1 MFHSLVFLTTQWM
14 AMWKK
19 RSSDIRLK
27 LKRDNQLKYFFKAAS
42 EGKMLRKRQ
51 FGNKI

>member
-1 MFHSLVFLTTQWM
+1 MFHGLVFLTTQWM
-14 AMWKK
+14 AMWMK

-27 LKRDNQLKYFFKAAS
+27 LKRDNQLKYFFKAAT
-42 EGKMLRKRQ
+42 EDKMPRKRP